1 MEISPLTELILLF
14 WLVLHLILLGFP
26 DIQYDHN
33 LNNFISVFNTLYFCF
48 SFKIT
53 MANSSKTVI
62 KYYLMGVLFL
72 TGKNISITNVN
83 NSYIKMLL
91 HNLYQ
96 QLLVDIPPSV
106 ARKLFLEFFT
116 IESNIKI
123 VIFVHKYLHTFFI
136 ISLGSWIL
144 KWMSKVAG
152 G

>member
-1 MEISPLTELILLF
+1 
-14 WLVLHLILLGFP
+14 
-26 DIQYDHN
+26 
-33 LNNFISVFNTLYFCF
+33 
-48 SFKIT
+48 

-136 ISLGSWIL
+136 ISLGS
-144 KWMSKVAG
+144 
-152 G
+152 